1 MENRPTRLCKHAT
14 RASASSDVKPFLPGS
29 DFCIA
34 VSGFKPPG
42 HYSAALFAPTYATK
56 TLHVL
61 GRNDVIVVEER
72 SKTLL
77 EVSSNKRVEYHDGG
91 QSNRSPICQAG
102 HWWAHKLRRRSLC
115 ALESEL
121 AELPAGLHA
130 DERE

>member
-77 EVSSNKRVEYHDGG
+77 AVSANKRVEYHDGG
-91 QSNRSPICQAG
+91 QSTAQRSVKRSHG
-102 HWWAHKLRRRSLC
+102 WAHKLRHRPLC

-121 AELPAGLHA
+121 AEFPAGLHA
-130 DERE
+130 DGRE